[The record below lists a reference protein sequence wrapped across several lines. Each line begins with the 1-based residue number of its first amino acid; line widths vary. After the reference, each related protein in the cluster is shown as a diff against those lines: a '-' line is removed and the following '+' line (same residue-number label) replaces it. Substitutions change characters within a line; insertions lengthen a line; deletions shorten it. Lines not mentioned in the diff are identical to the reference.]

1 MKRNFTNYFIL
12 SLIIL
17 SFTSFIQSGAFSIE
31 AQEEA
36 IDPWHFIALG
46 DSRNWYENESNPF
59 REAVIDD
66 VVENNPNME
75 FILHTGDMT
84 LAGGEQ
90 NEWDIYYED
99 IDSAVQNDVQFYY
112 SVGNHETYTYR
123 FENGSYGPV
132 QSNVSTYMANVE
144 MLGNER
150 YYSFDFNQIHFIVIN
165 TEEFWDS
172 DDYFFDI
179 TTAQHD
185 WIINDLTNNNKSFIV
200 ALFHRPMYSI
210 RSTYR
215 VENAEAIRDVLEPIF
230 IEYDV
235 DLVFSGHDHYY
246 YRTTRNDITHV
257 VTGGSGAPLYDPE
270 KTGQAIEGD
279 VYFEKYH
286 YVNVS
291 VSEDV
296 IKFETLTYS
305 GDNIDSPTI
314 EDSFEIDLN
323 ETAKTSYFPLLISL
337 AALAILIRV
346 KKK

>member
-1 MKRNFTNYFIL
+1 MKRKLTNYAFLLLIAL
-12 SLIIL
+12 SI
-17 SFTSFIQSGAFSIE
+17 TSLTQSGAFVIE
-31 AQEEA
+31 AQTETFE
-36 IDPWHFIALG
+36 PWHFIALG

-75 FILHTGDMT
+75 FILHEGDMT

-112 SVGNHETYTYR
+112 AVGNHETYTYR
-123 FENGSYGPV
+123 LENGSYGPA

-150 YYSFDFNQIHFIVIN
+150 YYSFNHNQIHFIVIN
-165 TEEFWDS
+165 TEEFWDN

-179 TTAQHD
+179 TTAQYD
-185 WIINDLTNNNKSFIV
+185 WIINDLANNDKPFTI
-200 ALFHRPMYSI
+200 ALFHRPCYSI
-210 RSTYR
+210 RSNYR
-215 VENAEAIRDVLEPIF
+215 VENAEAIASVLEPIF
-230 IEYDV
+230 IEYGV
-235 DLVFSGHDHYY
+235 NLAFSGHDHYY

-257 VTGGSGAPLYDPE
+257 VTGGAGAPLYVPE
-270 KTGQAIEGD
+270 KTGLAIEGD
-279 VYFEKYH
+279 VYFAKYH

-291 VSEDV
+291 VTEDT
-296 IKFETLTYS
+296 IKLETLTYS

-314 EDSFEIDLN
+314 QDSFEINLN
-323 ETAKTSYFPLLISL
+323 ETDKTVFFPIFISVIVITL
-337 AALAILIRV
+337 FRRR
-346 KKK
+346 K